1 MPNSDNCESKAK
13 NMNDESGKQTKKSA
27 EPITEF
33 WNLQVTRHAIQ
44 QHRNRCGMGTAT
56 DMQVANHLRG
66 IVASGKEHVLKDKV
80 SEVKQL
86 LAHDCKPARYFKQHG
101 AMVVVEGRFIV
112 TSHNGQD
119 MKWRPLQ

>member
-1 MPNSDNCESKAK
+1 MQNSGNCESKAN
-13 NMNDESGKQTKKSA
+13 NMNDESGKLMQTS
-27 EPITEF
+27 EGPITEP

-44 QHRNRCGMGTAT
+44 QHRNRSGMGTAT

-80 SEVKQL
+80 SAVKQL

-112 TSHNGQD
+112 TSHNGCANN
-119 MKWRPLQ
+119 WRPLS